1 MKIVEV
7 KNLSK
12 EFKLKQKLSGFKGS
26 LKSLF
31 KPRHINSIA
40 VNDIS
45 FNVEKGEKIAF
56 IGPNGAGKSTTI
68 KMLTGILHP
77 TKGNASVINLNPWKQ
92 RHKLAFKIGTVFGQ
106 KPQLWYHL
114 PAIDT
119 FNLFSK
125 IYELDK
131 NEFEKRRDYLINK
144 FQVKEFVN
152 QPVRKLSL
160 GQRMR
165 CEIIASL
172 LHKPEIL
179 FLDEPTIGLDVVA
192 KQQLRDI
199 LNEMNREENTTI
211 FLTSHDAGD
220 VENIT
225 DRVIV
230 IDLGKIIFNG
240 SIHILKE
247 RYAPYKVIDLKLIKN
262 KNNGNGDINIEGV
275 KILEKK
281 KYSIKLEVD
290 INKISVKKVVDTLF
304 SKYEVEDI
312 TISEAP
318 MEEII
323 TNIYA
328 ENNKHN

>member
-1 MKIVEV
+1 MNIVKV

-12 EFKLKQKLSGFKGS
+12 EFKLKQKLPGFKGG

-31 KPRHINSIA
+31 KPRYINSMA

-77 TKGNASVINLNPWKQ
+77 TKGTGKVINLNPWKQ
-92 RHKLAFKIGTVFGQ
+92 RKKLAFKIGTVFGQ
-106 KPQLWYHL
+106 KTQLWYHL

-119 FNLFSK
+119 FYLFSK

-131 NEFEKRRDYLINK
+131 EEFKKRRDYLIDK

-165 CEIIASL
+165 CEMIASL

-179 FLDEPTIGLDVVA
+179 FLDEPTIGLDIVA

-199 LNEMNREENTTI
+199 LNDMNKKEQTTI

-220 VENIT
+220 IEHIA

-230 IDLGKIIFNG
+230 IDKGKIIFND
-240 SIHILKE
+240 SVEVLKNK
-247 RYAPYKVIDLKLIKN
+247 YIDYKIIELKLIKE
-262 KNNGNGDINIEGV
+262 KSNGEIINIEGI
-275 KILEKK
+275 KILKK
-281 KYSIKLEVD
+281 NNYLIKLKVD
-290 INKISVKKVVDTLF
+290 INKTSVKNVIDKLF
-304 SKYEVEDI
+304 DQYNIEDI
-312 TISEAP
+312 TINEPP
-318 MEEII
+318 MDEII
-323 TNIYA
+323 TKIY
-328 ENNKHN
+328 EESNKHN

>member
-7 KNLSK
+7 KNLKK
-12 EFKLKQKLSGFKGS
+12 EFKLKQKLPGVKGS
-26 LKSLF
+26 LKSLL
-31 KPRHINSIA
+31 KPRYTNSMA

-45 FNVEKGEKIAF
+45 FNIEKGEKIAF

-77 TKGNASVINLNPWKQ
+77 TKGSASVINLNPWKQ
-92 RHKLAFKIGTVFGQ
+92 RNKLAFKIGTVFGQ

-131 NEFEKRRDYLINK
+131 KSFEKRRDYLINK
-144 FQVKEFVN
+144 FKVKEFVN

-192 KQQLRDI
+192 KQQLRDV
-199 LNEMNREENTTI
+199 LNEMNKEENTTI

-220 VENIT
+220 IENIT

-247 RYAPYKVIDLKLIKN
+247 RYAPYKIINLKLIKS
-262 KNNGNGDINIEGV
+262 KNNGNEELNIDGV

-281 KYSIKLEVD
+281 KYNIKLEIN
-290 INKISVKKVVDTLF
+290 INKTSVKKVVDTLF
-304 SKYEVEDI
+304 NKYEVEDI

-328 ENNKHN
+328 ENSKYN

>member
-1 MKIVEV
+1 MNIVKV

-12 EFKLKQKLSGFKGS
+12 EFKLKQKLPGFKGG

-31 KPRHINSIA
+31 KPRYINSMA

-77 TKGNASVINLNPWKQ
+77 TKGTGKVINLNPWKQ
-92 RHKLAFKIGTVFGQ
+92 RKKLAFKIGTVFGQ
-106 KPQLWYHL
+106 KTQLWYHL

-119 FNLFSK
+119 FYLFSK

-131 NEFEKRRDYLINK
+131 EEFKKRRDYLIDK

-165 CEIIASL
+165 CEMIASL

-179 FLDEPTIGLDVVA
+179 FLDEPTIGLDIVA

-199 LNEMNREENTTI
+199 LNDMNKKEQTTI
-211 FLTSHDAGD
+211 FLTSHDARYI
-220 VENIT
+220 EHIA

-230 IDLGKIIFNG
+230 IDKGKIIFND
-240 SIHILKE
+240 SVEVLKNK
-247 RYAPYKVIDLKLIKN
+247 YIDYKIIELKLIKE
-262 KNNGNGDINIEGV
+262 KSNGEIINIEGI
-275 KILEKK
+275 KILKK
-281 KYSIKLEVD
+281 NNYLIKLKVD
-290 INKISVKKVVDTLF
+290 INKTSVKNVIDKLF
-304 SKYEVEDI
+304 DQYNIEDI
-312 TISEAP
+312 TINEPP
-318 MEEII
+318 MDEII
-323 TNIYA
+323 TKIY
-328 ENNKHN
+328 EESNKHN